1 MLSAS
6 PPGRPVRCC
15 PQSRVV
21 AGGFDRVPGMAG
33 EDAGPHRPLAQ
44 YGPKDRRHVF
54 GSKPLGPT
62 AEPSSSSGILHARR
76 WLLGGGWGS
85 AFGKALEILVLSLP
99 ISGPLRAQA
108 AGATLSGTITGAAGA
123 VVANAKISVKNVA
136 TGQSTE
142 AQTNAAGQYNVPDLR
157 PGDYEV
163 SIAAEGFAT
172 KVAKVT
178 LTEGAGQTMDLAL
191 TAPSSNAGT

>member
-1 MLSAS
+1 MN
-6 PPGRPVRCC
+6 
-15 PQSRVV
+15 
-21 AGGFDRVPGMAG
+21 
-33 EDAGPHRPLAQ
+33 
-44 YGPKDRRHVF
+44 PKK
-54 GSKPLGPT
+54 SKFFL
-62 AEPSSSSGILHARR
+62 
-76 WLLGGGWGS
+76 
-85 AFGKALEILVLSLP
+85 ALEILVLSLP

-142 AQTNAAGQYNVPDLR
+142 AQTNSAGQYNVPDLR

-163 SIAAEGFAT
+163 SIAADGFAT

-178 LTEGAGQTMDLAL
+178 LTEEARQAMDLAL
-191 TAPSSNAGT
+191 TAPSGNAAPPTLGDLGLSLIHI